1 MMNTPIFE
9 FVSAYQKRNAL
20 RLHMPGHKGLTQIG
34 PEAYDITEI
43 DGADVLYDAQGIICE
58 SEENASRLF
67 GTGRT
72 LYSAEG
78 SSLCIRAMV
87 YLAGMYARQT
97 GRKPLI
103 AAARNAHKVFMTAAA
118 LLDIDICWLYPT
130 ESGSVVSCRLDLEET
145 ERILRKEKPVALY
158 VTSPDYLGNRAD
170 LRALSKIC
178 RENDV
183 LLMVDNAHGAYLKF
197 LPASRHPIDLGA
209 DLCCDSAHKTLP
221 VLTGGA
227 YLHLSAKAPE
237 ILRTHAENALS
248 LFAST
253 SPSYLILQALDQA
266 NRYLADGYGNK
277 LADAALMLAR
287 ARAQVQAHGYEMQ
300 GDEPLKWT
308 IAPKSLGYHGEELAQ
323 KLQEKNIVVEFAD
336 PDFVVM
342 MFTPE
347 MTEEQIHSVVREL
360 TRLPKRDAITERP
373 PVLSRPLQRMPAREA
388 LFSMQETIPVEE
400 ALGRILAAASV
411 TCPPAVPVVVCGE
424 AIDESAIKCFQYYGI
439 EKVMVVKET
448 DC

>member
-1 MMNTPIFE
+1 MHPGNA
-9 FVSAYQKRNAL
+9 VSGRAVCPSNGTKASDRC
-20 RLHMPGHKGLTQIG
+20 R
-34 PEAYDITEI
+34 
-43 DGADVLYDAQGIICE
+43 AQC
-58 SEENASRLF
+58 
-67 GTGRT
+67 
-72 LYSAEG
+72 
-78 SSLCIRAMV
+78 
-87 YLAGMYARQT
+87 AR
-97 GRKPLI
+97 
-103 AAARNAHKVFMTAAA
+103 V
-118 LLDIDICWLYPT
+118 DIDICWLYPT

-227 YLHLSAKAPE
+227 YLHISAKAPE

-253 SPSYLILQALDQA
+253 SPSYLILQSLDQA
-266 NRYLADGYGNK
+266 NRCLADGYGDR

-287 ARAQVQAHGYEMQ
+287 ARAQVQAYGYEMQ

-308 IAPKSLGYHGEELAQ
+308 IAPKSLGYRGEELAQ

-342 MFTPE
+342 MFTPDI
-347 MTEEQIHSVVREL
+347 TEDQVHSVVREL
-360 TRLPKRDAITERP
+360 TRLPKRDVITERP

-400 ALGRILAAASV
+400 TLGRILAAASV

-424 AIDESAIKCFQYYGI
+424 AIDESAIKCFRYYGI
-439 EKVMVVKET
+439 EKVTVVKET